1 MAEVRLV
8 ITDEIAGTEPDYRFT
23 LANER
28 TYLAW
33 VRTSLALI
41 VSGVA
46 LMQFVPEFG
55 IPGARHVV
63 SIVLVTTGG
72 ALAMAAARRRRCVQ
86 EAMRR
91 DMALPPS
98 HMPTFLSVL
107 LLAMVV
113 LLVALLL
120 TG

>member
-1 MAEVRLV
+1 MTASEPV
-8 ITDEIAGTEPDYRFT
+8 ETEPDYRFT

-41 VSGVA
+41 ASGVA
-46 LMQFVPEFG
+46 LMQFVPEFW
-55 IPGARHVV
+55 IPGARHAT

-72 ALAMAAARRRRCVQ
+72 LLAMSAARRRRRVQ
-86 EAMRR
+86 DAMRR
-91 DMALPPS
+91 DDALPPS

-107 LLAMVV
+107 LLGMVV
-113 LLVALLL
+113 LLVAMLIN
-120 TG
+120 GQR

>member
-1 MAEVRLV
+1 M

-41 VSGVA
+41 ASGVA

-72 ALAMAAARRRRCVQ
+72 LLAMAAARRRRCVDVPQ
-86 EAMRR
+86 PAVAG
-91 DMALPPS
+91 DGGALGGAAA
-98 HMPTFLSVL
+98 HG
-107 LLAMVV
+107 LARVEP
-113 LLVALLL
+113 LAR
-120 TG
+120 

>member
-1 MAEVRLV
+1 M

-41 VSGVA
+41 ASGVA

-63 SIVLVTTGG
+63 SFVLVTTGG
-72 ALAMAAARRRRCVQ
+72 LLAMAAARRRRCVQ

-113 LLVALLL
+113 LLVTLLF

>member
-1 MAEVRLV
+1 MDEVRIV
-8 ITDEIAGTEPDYRFT
+8 SVGEITEAEPDYRFT

-33 VRTSLALI
+33 VRTSLAMI
-41 VSGVA
+41 ASGVA
-46 LMQFVPEFG
+46 LMQFVPEFW

-63 SIVLVTTGG
+63 SILLVTTGG
-72 ALAMAAARRRRCVQ
+72 LLATAAARRRHRVQ

-91 DMALPPS
+91 DLALPAS
-98 HMPTFLSVL
+98 HMPTFLSAL
-107 LLAMVV
+107 LLGMVV

-120 TG
+120 RG

>member
-1 MAEVRLV
+1 MTTGEVV
-8 ITDEIAGTEPDYRFT
+8 DAEPDYRFT

-41 VSGVA
+41 ASGVA
-46 LMQFVPEFG
+46 LMQFVPEFW

-63 SIVLVTTGG
+63 SIVLVITGG
-72 ALAMAAARRRRCVQ
+72 LLAMAAAGRRRRVQ

-98 HMPTFLSVL
+98 HMPTFLSAL
-107 LLAMVV
+107 LLGMVV
-113 LLVALLL
+113 LLVALLFS
-120 TG
+120 GPR

>member
-1 MAEVRLV
+1 MTTGEVV
-8 ITDEIAGTEPDYRFT
+8 GTEPDYRFT

-41 VSGVA
+41 ASGVA
-46 LMQFVPEFG
+46 LMQFVPEFW

-63 SIVLVTTGG
+63 SIVLVMTGG
-72 ALAMAAARRRRCVQ
+72 LLATAAARRRRRVQ
-86 EAMRR
+86 EAMRQ

-107 LLAMVV
+107 LLGMVV
-113 LLVALLL
+113 LLVALLFS
-120 TG
+120 GPR

>member
-1 MAEVRLV
+1 M

-41 VSGVA
+41 ASGVA

-55 IPGARHVV
+55 IPGARQVV

-72 ALAMAAARRRRCVQ
+72 LLAMAAARRRRCVQ

-113 LLVALLL
+113 LLVALLC

>member
-8 ITDEIAGTEPDYRFT
+8 TVGESVGVEPDYRFT

-41 VSGVA
+41 ASGVA
-46 LMQFVPEFG
+46 LMQFVPEFW

-63 SIVLVTTGG
+63 SILLVTTGG
-72 ALAMAAARRRRCVQ
+72 LLAMAAARRRRRVQ
-86 EAMRR
+86 DAMRR
-91 DMALPPS
+91 DADLPPS

-107 LLAMVV
+107 LLGMVV
-113 LLVALLL
+113 LLVALLVK
-120 TG
+120 G

>member
-8 ITDEIAGTEPDYRFT
+8 TVGESVGAEPDYRFT

-41 VSGVA
+41 ASGVA
-46 LMQFVPEFG
+46 LMQFVPEFW
-55 IPGARHVV
+55 IPGARHVA
-63 SIVLVTTGG
+63 SILLVITGG
-72 ALAMAAARRRRCVQ
+72 VLAMAAARRRRRVQ
-86 EAMRR
+86 DAMRR
-91 DMALPPS
+91 DADLPSS

-107 LLAMVV
+107 LLGMVV

-120 TG
+120 KG